1 MTAESVF
8 LGLECR
14 IEEKQEERMTFIEK
28 AKQAKAIRVTES
40 LVSVSSS
47 VKLPSYAG
55 EKGQDA
61 RFVTWSNGAVLDSV
75 QSQANR
81 IEAVFAQYPDIVPAT
96 QVVYPDTTVALVE
109 VPHRAADPAISY
121 CFREELESLPSK
133 PELLARRAPTSFLFG
148 LCDIRGSRNIRLT
161 RAIAS
166 DVIVRNGETRPAAS
180 SLSTP
185 FSNEVRADFA
195 EKLSE
200 HGLTGSEIGVEQVPT
215 YSERGTVDVVHAT
228 IERTV
233 VFSLEVFEPYKSN
246 TELYDYL
253 VGLALVALLAPTTSV
268 LRSGTT
274 LVRQSRK
281 VEIFTDLKPT
291 EVVDENGL
299 FEGVLEFAKAAAKK
313 FGIGKAETLTV
324 DIDRIIADAK
334 SGSET
339 KKAVKARKMTKKLGA

>member
-1 MTAESVF
+1 
-8 LGLECR
+8 
-14 IEEKQEERMTFIEK
+14 MTFIEK
-28 AKQAKAIRVTES
+28 VKQAKGVRVTES
-40 LVSVSSS
+40 LVSMSSS

-55 EKGQDA
+55 DKGQDA
-61 RFVTWSNGAVLDSV
+61 RFVTWSGGAVLDSV

-81 IEAVFAQYPDIVPAT
+81 IEAVFTQYPELVPAT
-96 QVVYPDTTVALVE
+96 QVVYPDTTVPLIE

-121 CFREELESLPSK
+121 YFREELESLTSK
-133 PELLARRAPTSFLFG
+133 PEFLAKRAPTSFLFG
-148 LCDIRGSRNIRLT
+148 LCDIRGGRNIKLT

-185 FSNEVRADFA
+185 FSNEVRADLA

-200 HGLTGSEIGVEQVPT
+200 HGLTGSEVGVEQVPA
-215 YSERGTVDVVHAT
+215 YSERGTVDVSHAA
-228 IERTV
+228 IERTA
-233 VFSLEVFEPYKSN
+233 VFSLEVFGRYKSN
-246 TELYDYL
+246 PLLYDYL

-274 LVRQSRK
+274 VVRQSRK
-281 VEIFTDLKPT
+281 VEVFADLKPA
-291 EVVDENGL
+291 EIIDENSL
-299 FEGVLEFAKAAAKK
+299 FEGVLEFAKDAARK
-313 FGIGKAETLTV
+313 FGIGKAEILKV

-339 KKAVKARKMTKKLGA
+339 KRAVKAKKMTRKTVA

>member
-1 MTAESVF
+1 
-8 LGLECR
+8 
-14 IEEKQEERMTFIEK
+14 MTFIEK
-28 AKQAKAIRVTES
+28 VKQAKAIRVTES
-40 LVSVSSS
+40 LISMSSS

-55 EKGQDA
+55 DKGQDS
-61 RFVTWSNGAVLDSV
+61 RFATWGNNAVLDSV

-81 IEAVFAQYPDIVPAT
+81 IEAVFSGHPELVPAT

-121 CFREELESLPSK
+121 YFREELEALSSK
-133 PELLARRAPTSFLFG
+133 PELLAKRAPTSFLFG
-148 LCDIRGSRNIRLT
+148 VCDIRGGRNIRLT

-166 DVIVRNGETRPAAS
+166 DVIVRNGTVRPAAA

-185 FSNEVRADFA
+185 FSNEVRADFS

-200 HGLTGSEIGVEQVPT
+200 HGLTGAEIGVEQVPV
-215 YSERGTVDVVHAT
+215 YSERGTVDVSHAT

-233 VFSLEVFEPYKSN
+233 VFSVEVFEPYKSN
-246 TELYDYL
+246 AGLHDYL

-281 VEIFTDLKPT
+281 VEVFTDLKPA
-291 EVVDENGL
+291 EVVDENNL
-299 FEGVLEFAKAAAKK
+299 FDEVLGFARDAAKK
-313 FGIGKAETLTV
+313 FGIGQAE
-324 DIDRIIADAK
+324 
-334 SGSET
+334 
-339 KKAVKARKMTKKLGA
+339 M